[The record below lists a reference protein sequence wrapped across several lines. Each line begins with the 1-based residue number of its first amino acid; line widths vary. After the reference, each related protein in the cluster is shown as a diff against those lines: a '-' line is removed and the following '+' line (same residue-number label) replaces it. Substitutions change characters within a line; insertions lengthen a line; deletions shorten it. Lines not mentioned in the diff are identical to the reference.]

1 MPRKN
6 KEKTTKTPAK
16 KPASS
21 GSSSSAVSD
30 ALLEMQQTGGNQQA
44 LSMLSTV
51 PTTATPSANAFSVSS
66 GGFQYQLPQAPLIQ
80 EFNRDLLSG
89 YSHAPSASD
98 HEMFPHLNQEESGR
112 RSAELRDPSDRAALV
127 KEARNQG
134 RAHSYVRLD
143 AASPTVPGKRHKLGR
158 MQGKSQRGQ
167 QKEQHF
173 YDAGGKFTPYPR
185 EAEHLD
191 GMTSSSTST
200 QDVWRALDAVN
211 RGEQAPE
218 GFEGH
223 ERELM
228 SVPTITNLSE
238 VQRSPLMGAASN
250 MEIANQAHTTGTPKS
265 FEEGFG
271 NSEEREVKKKRK
283 RKTESADADS
293 DSEDSKTKAFN
304 FPGSISSTGAGAV
317 HQFQAVEDSI
327 MRGEMSDESVSK
339 RVKRAPEAGT
349 VKEARDFALKKK
361 KALLNTFQ
369 DRLQMTDISYAQSE
383 PTVEDREQASLLRL
397 RSGLR
402 RNALPQ
408 MGLLRGGLRTLEK
421 SSASSSSSSSEE
433 KTPLEAF
440 DLGEEAEVEDQEFL
454 PPGNE
459 LEEDSE
465 DESDPKDEEE
475 EMDEEETEEKR

>member
-1 MPRKN
+1 MPGKSD
-6 KEKTTKTPAK
+6 EKKTKTSAK
-16 KPASS
+16 KSGSS

-51 PTTATPSANAFSVSS
+51 PSTETRSANTFSVSS
-66 GGFQYQLPQAPLIQ
+66 EGFQYQLPQAPLIQ

-98 HEMFPHLNQEESGR
+98 RERFPHLNLEESGR

-127 KEARNQG
+127 KEARDQG

-143 AASPTVPGKRHKLGR
+143 ATSPSVRGKKHRLGR
-158 MQGKSQRGQ
+158 MQGKNQRGQ

-185 EAEHLD
+185 EAEHLQ

-200 QDVWRALDAVN
+200 QDVWKALDAVN
-211 RGEQAPE
+211 RGEKVQE

-238 VQRSPLMGAASN
+238 VQRSPLLGAASN
-250 MEIANQAHTTGTPKS
+250 MEIANQAHTSGTPRP
-265 FEEGFG
+265 FEEAFG
-271 NSEEREVKKKRK
+271 RSEEREAKKKRK
-283 RKTESADADS
+283 RKTESEDS
-293 DSEDSKTKAFN
+293 DSEDTKTKAFN

-327 MRGEMSDESVSK
+327 MRGEMSDDSVRK
-339 RVKRAPEAGT
+339 RVKRAPESGT
-349 VKEARDFALKKK
+349 VEEARGFAVKKK
-361 KALLNTFQ
+361 KALLATFQ
-369 DRLQMTDISYAQSE
+369 DRLQMTDISSAQQE
-383 PTVEDREQASLLRL
+383 PVGEDRELATLMRL

-421 SSASSSSSSSEE
+421 SSSSSSSSSAEE
-433 KTPLEAF
+433 KVPHEAF
-440 DLGEEAEVEDQEFL
+440 DVGEEVDEEEFL
-454 PPGNE
+454 PQVDE
-459 LEEDSE
+459 LEEELEFGSE
-465 DESDPKDEEE
+465 PEDEEE
-475 EMDEEETEEKR
+475 ETG

>member
-6 KEKTTKTPAK
+6 EEKTTKAPAK

-51 PTTATPSANAFSVSS
+51 PATATPSANTFSVSS
-66 GGFQYQLPQAPLIQ
+66 EGFQYQLPQAPLIQ

-98 HEMFPHLNQEESGR
+98 RERFPHLNQEESGR

-143 AASPTVPGKRHKLGR
+143 AASPTVPGKKHRLGR

-167 QKEQHF
+167 EKEQHF
-173 YDAGGKFTPYPR
+173 YDNGGKFTPYPR
-185 EAEHLD
+185 EADHLQS
-191 GMTSSSTST
+191 MTSSSTSR
-200 QDVWRALDAVN
+200 QDVWKALDAVN
-211 RGEQAPE
+211 RGEQVPE

-250 MEIANQAHTTGTPKS
+250 MEIANQAHTSGTPRP
-265 FEEGFG
+265 FEEAFG

-283 RKTESADADS
+283 RKTEDDGS

-349 VKEARDFALKKK
+349 VKEARDFAVKKK

-383 PTVEDREQASLLRL
+383 PTGEDREQATLMRL

-440 DLGEEAEVEDQEFL
+440 DPGEEVEFEDEEFL
-454 PPGNE
+454 PPENE

-465 DESDPKDEEE
+465 DESEPVDEEE
-475 EMDEEETEEKR
+475 EMDEEEIEEKK